1 MQPEYEQYRPGCRM
15 ISLLTNL
22 EVHVFDTDGVSQLR
36 YARNDLPTVLERL
49 KQKALVHILRQP
61 FAKGQVYVFRDAF
74 QLEFLAAGVWNGADY
89 RGTIV
94 VGPSI
99 SHAYHP

>member
-49 KQKALVHILRQP
+49 
-61 FAKGQVYVFRDAF
+61 
-74 QLEFLAAGVWNGADY
+74 
-89 RGTIV
+89 
-94 VGPSI
+94 
-99 SHAYHP
+99 